1 MPDNKPGYRTDVNTE
16 MMRGW
21 MENGWSPEE
30 AAMIARLAA
39 SGLHIPLA
47 AVAARQIMGLGDK
60 TPPDQRA
67 WEAYEQSS
75 PIMANSKK
83 LLNKGAAP
91 LRDMASAM
99 ARPAL
104 GVAQAQSDNEKLSA
118 HKMLKDYLM
127 HQDQLRAGEV
137 QKQGLWMLARMPG
150 APLAGQPVYGG
161 ATGPIGSPY
170 NDLEIGPAQVQPQ
183 YNDLAIGPAQIMDPR
198 QARR

>member
-1 MPDNKPGYRTDVNTE
+1 MPDETPKYRTDVDTE

-67 WEAYEQSS
+67 WEAYEQSN

-83 LLNKGAAP
+83 LLAKGTAP
-91 LRDMASAM
+91 LRDMGSAM
-99 ARPAL
+99 ARPAP
-104 GVAQAQSDNEKLSA
+104 GVDQAKQDNEKIAA
-118 HKMLKDYLM
+118 HQMLKEYLQA
-127 HQDQLRAGEV
+127 QDQIKANETY
-137 QKQGLWMLARMPG
+137 KQGLWMVARMPG
-150 APLAGQPVYGG
+150 APLAGQPVYMPG
-161 ATGPIGSPY
+161 AP
-170 NDLEIGPAQVQPQ
+170 PADAAPQPQ
-183 YNDLAIGPAQIMDPR
+183 PSAFPSSLSMGPR
-198 QARR
+198 GRGNSTR